1 MTFYKNLSTSL
12 KMKKTLIV
20 CLIAFVL
27 VGAYMTSKFFS
38 TPEKVMT
45 IEELIAHTEK
55 VVADTNKLIAES
67 KLLLGEK
74 L

>member
-1 MTFYKNLSTSL
+1 
-12 KMKKTLIV
+12 MKKTLIV
-20 CLIAFVL
+20 CLITFVIA
-27 VGAYMTSKFFS
+27 GAYMTSRFFY

-45 IEELIAHTEK
+45 VEELTAHTEK